1 MMDISDIERK
11 IGDTRCVSFDIF
23 DTLIIRPYVRP
34 TDLFRHIE
42 RLQDMDGFAASRISA
57 ERQARK
63 RHPGEITLDEIYQE
77 IDSRFK
83 GMMDLEI
90 RMEIDLA
97 LPNEDIRGLLQRLS
111 AQGKRII
118 LISDMYLPEDV
129 IRAMLDKCGIGYE
142 GLYLSSAIGSTKHDG
157 SLFRYVLEDLGIDP
171 GDLFHI
177 GDNRHSD
184 CNIPRSL
191 GIKALRVER
200 PIERY
205 WSEHPDEHRFY
216 NRTKSLERSI
226 IVSMDMINGT
236 SDNIWFDIGRRF
248 GGPLT
253 ASFSISINSNGSEDG
268 LYLYASRDG
277 YNIKR
282 VSEKLYPDRKTEY
295 VYTQRLI
302 LGVLSEND
310 LPYGRL
316 ELPSRVKD
324 RYHYEKKVSAM
335 RRILRF
341 FRKELD
347 LTVTSDDRKMQT
359 FYNDHVDVIDELRKT
374 RLEQYTDYL
383 IGMCQS
389 SDIHLIDC
397 TTMKFS
403 SQRLMESVIGR
414 KVKGHYLVVLSEGE
428 DVQYD
433 TMCKWHYPVIGWGN
447 VDVPEFFLCS
457 PEYPLSGWDNG
468 PVFDKDDRGDAYRVS
483 IYDDVSDGES
493 DYAARYQSVFRGY
506 MIPFDYWSVVKW
518 SELSVAGGTEYR
530 RMMKRIMWA
539 SNPDHTD
546 YVSLVTGSLDV
557 RQILRKIIYGAIDR
571 INRE

>member
-1 MMDISDIERK
+1 MDISDIERK

-63 RHPGEITLDEIYQE
+63 RRPGEITLDEIYQE

-157 SLFRYVLEDLGIDP
+157 SLFRYVLEDLGIDS

-282 VSEKLYPDRKTEY
+282 VSEKLYSDRKTEY

-347 LTVTSDDRKMQT
+347 LTVTGDDRKMQV
-359 FYNDHVDVIDELRKT
+359 FYNDHVDVIDGLRKT
-374 RLEQYTDYL
+374 RLKQYTDYL